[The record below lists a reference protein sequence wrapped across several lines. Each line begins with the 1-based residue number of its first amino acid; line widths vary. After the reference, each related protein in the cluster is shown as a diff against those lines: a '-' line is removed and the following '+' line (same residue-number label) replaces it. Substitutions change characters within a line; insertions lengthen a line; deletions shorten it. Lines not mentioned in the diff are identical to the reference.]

1 MADSTPIPSALDGLT
16 NPPTPNGLQPAD
28 RFRNVGQAYSAYKEM
43 RQGDQLS
50 ALNRIRY
57 EMKLAGEP
65 PYSPTE
71 MKKYGLATAA
81 NVNFG
86 FMEDALTAASA
97 PYEDLIDG
105 SEVLMRLPTK
115 YGLDISERLTWQEV
129 MEREFTAL
137 ITDDD
142 GFDYQLA
149 ELVRQ
154 FNLHGIAVPFF
165 ENRLGISWMTTETGN
180 FLLPRDCRA
189 STKSISIACCVREY
203 LPHQL
208 FECIEDREAAEA
220 EGWNIEATRTA
231 IKAATPNVDWYDDWE
246 KWVEQWKNNDMGMS
260 YGGRASVTR
269 VVHMW
274 VTQRKGDPKVQTLL
288 FQADG
293 SGKDFMFKSKKL
305 SDNLHE
311 AFTIFTDGVG
321 VNGKYHGIRGIGY
334 KLYAI
339 IKEMDELWSSF
350 IDATRQAGKIFIQ
363 PKNEGASKNL
373 ALVEWGNY
381 LLLPPNANFVPRD
394 IPNYGQNIIPGL
406 NLLGQLLASKTG
418 QWSTQGAFDQKKAEQ
433 TAKEI
438 MARIDQIAKLST
450 TKVKIFYSAWER
462 HLKEIVRRVKRKD
475 WHETD
480 PDFARVKEFYAR
492 CVAQG
497 VPIEAIHG
505 IDLRHVKVV
514 RAMGSGSPEAR
525 QAVFDRLFQLFE
537 YYDAEGKQKLVRAAT
552 VSLAGKDMG
561 DMLAPAVPGQR
572 PPVDKKIADLENG
585 QMAQQIP
592 QTVEPNEMH
601 AVHVTQH
608 LTGPGGLL
616 ELAQKYENGEVG
628 LEVIP
633 IMRLLQLHCDGDPD
647 TGAVGHMQ
655 FIPEA
660 MPNGT
665 PNIERARFKEALQQI
680 EEVTWNGMKKIRAEQ
695 ERAAE
700 EAGQAQEEAGL
711 GFNESRS
718 IDEAQLALAKVQQE
732 AAAQEEA
739 RRQREEDHRQT
750 LRHREEEFAQKQAL
764 EQQAALAER
773 AKQDAAEALK
783 ALSAVS
789 QPPPEQAAA

>member
-1 MADSTPIPSALDGLT
+1 MSDSSPIPSALDGLAS
-16 NPPTPNGLQPAD
+16 PPTPSGMPPAD
-28 RFRNVGQAYSAYKEM
+28 RFRDVGQAYSAYKEM
-43 RQGDQLS
+43 RQGDRLS
-50 ALNRIRY
+50 AMNRIRY

-65 PYSPTE
+65 PYSPAE

-97 PYEDLIDG
+97 PYEDLVDG
-105 SEVLMRLPTK
+105 SEVLLRLPTK
-115 YGLDISERLTWQEV
+115 YGFDTSEKQAWQSV
-129 MEREFTAL
+129 MEAEFTAL

-165 ENRLGISWMTTETGN
+165 EDRLGISWQTTETGN

-189 STKSISIACCVREY
+189 STKSIDLACCVREY

-208 FECIEDREAAEA
+208 FECIENRQEAEE
-220 EGWNIEATRTA
+220 EGWNIEATRIA
-231 IKAATPNVDWYDDWE
+231 IKAATPGVDWYDDWE
-246 KWVEQWKNNDMGMS
+246 KWVEQWKNNDYGMS
-260 YGGRASVTR
+260 YGGRSSVTR
-269 VVHMW
+269 IVHMW
-274 VTQRKGDPKVQTLL
+274 VVQRKGNAKVQHLM

-293 SGKDFMFKSKKL
+293 SGKDFIFKSKKL
-305 SDNLHE
+305 ANSLGE
-311 AFTIFTDGVG
+311 SFTIFTDGVG

-363 PKNEGASKNL
+363 PKSEGASKNL

-381 LLLPPNANFVPRD
+381 LLLPPNANFIPRD

-406 NLLGQLLASKTG
+406 NLLQQLLASKTG

-438 MARIDQIAKLST
+438 MARLDQIAKLST

-462 HLKEIVRRVKRKD
+462 HLKEQLRRVIRKD

-480 PDFARVKEFYAR
+480 PDYARVKEFYDR
-492 CVAQG
+492 CEAQG
-497 VPIEAIHG
+497 VPKEAIHG
-505 IDLRHVKVV
+505 IDLRHVKAV
-514 RAMGSGSPEAR
+514 RAMGAGSPEAR
-525 QAVFDRLFQLFE
+525 QALFDRLFQMFE

-552 VSLAGKDMG
+552 VSVAGKDMG
-561 DMLAPAVPGQR
+561 DMLSPPVPGQR

-585 QMAQQIP
+585 QMAQGIA

-608 LTGPGGLL
+608 LTGSGGLL
-616 ELAQKYENGEVG
+616 ELVQQYEAGQIG
-628 LEVIP
+628 LEAIP
-633 IMRLLQLHCDGDPD
+633 IMRLLQLHCDGNPE
-647 TGAVGHMQ
+647 TGEVGHMQ
-655 FIPEA
+655 YIPESL
-660 MPNGT
+660 PNGT
-665 PNIERARFKEALQQI
+665 PNMERARFKEALQQSEGVI
-680 EEVTWNGMKKIRAEQ
+680 WNGEKKIRAEQ

-700 EAGQAQEEAGL
+700 EAGQAQQEGAL
-711 GFNESRS
+711 GHNESRA
-718 IDEAQLALAKVQQE
+718 IDEAEVSLMKVQQE

-739 RRQREEDHRQT
+739 RRQREEDHQQM
-750 LRHREEEFAQKQAL
+750 LRHKEENFKQ
-764 EQQAALAER
+764 EQILKQQSALAEK
-773 AKQDAAEALK
+773 AKQDADQALK
-783 ALSAVS
+783 ALSAVA
-789 QPPPEQAAA
+789 QPPPAKAA

>member
-1 MADSTPIPSALDGLT
+1 MP
-16 NPPTPNGLQPAD
+16 PAD

-50 ALNRIRY
+50 AMNRIRY

-65 PYSPTE
+65 PYSPAE

-97 PYEDLIDG
+97 PYEDLVDG

-115 YGLDISERLTWQEV
+115 YGFDFSQRLTWQNV
-129 MEREFTAL
+129 METEFTAL

-165 ENRLGISWMTTETGN
+165 ENRLGISWATTETGN

-189 STKSISIACCVREY
+189 STKSIDIACCVREY
-203 LPHQL
+203 LPHEL
-208 FECIEDREAAEA
+208 FEMVENREEA
-220 EGWNIEATRTA
+220 EDEGVNIEAVRTA
-231 IKAATPNVDWYDDWE
+231 IKAATPGVDWYDDWE
-246 KWVEQWKNNDMGMS
+246 KWVEQWKNNDYGMS
-260 YGGRASVTR
+260 YGGRSSVTR

-274 VTQRKGDPKVQTLL
+274 VMQRKSRSKAQHLM

-293 SGKDFMFKSKKL
+293 SAKDFMLKSKKPL
-305 SDNLHE
+305 DNLAE

-334 KLYAI
+334 KLYAV

-363 PKNEGASKNL
+363 PKSEGASKNL

-381 LLLPPNANFVPRD
+381 LLLPPNANFIARD
-394 IPNYGQNIIPGL
+394 IPNYSQNIIPGL
-406 NLLGQLLASKTG
+406 NMLSQLLAGKTG

-438 MARIDQIAKLST
+438 MARLDQIAKLST
-450 TKVKIFYSAWER
+450 TKVKIFYSSWER
-462 HLKEIVRRVKRKD
+462 LMKEIVRRVKRKD

-480 PDFARVKEFYAR
+480 PDYARVKEFYDR
-492 CVAQG
+492 CKAQG
-497 VPIEAIHG
+497 VPEEAIHG
-505 IDLRHVKVV
+505 IDMRHVKAV
-514 RAMGSGSPEAR
+514 RAMGAGSPEAR
-525 QAVFDRLFQLFE
+525 QALFDRLFQMFE

-561 DMLAPAVPGQR
+561 DMLAPQVPGQR

-585 QMAQQIP
+585 QMAQGIT

-608 LTGPGGLL
+608 LTGQGGLL
-616 ELAQKYENGEVG
+616 GLVQQYEAGQVG
-628 LEVIP
+628 LEAIP
-633 IMRLLQLHCDGDPD
+633 IMRLLQVHCDGNEE
-647 TGAVGHMQ
+647 TGEMGHMQ
-655 FIPEA
+655 FIPESL
-660 MPNGT
+660 PNGT
-665 PNIERARFKEALQQI
+665 PNMERARFKEALQQC
-680 EEVTWNGMKKIRAEQ
+680 EEVIWNGEKKILAEQ
-695 ERAAE
+695 QRAAE
-700 EAGQAQEEAGL
+700 EAGQAEQEGL
-711 GFNESRS
+711 GHNESRS
-718 IDEAQLALAKVQQE
+718 IDEAEGALMKVQSE
-732 AAAQEEA
+732 AAAQEDA
-739 RRQREEDHRQT
+739 RRQREEDHQQS
-750 LRHREEEFAQKQAL
+750 LRHKEEDAQQRRKL
-764 EQQAALAER
+764 EQEAALAER
-773 AKQDAAEALK
+773 AKQDADQALK
-783 ALSAVS
+783 ALSAVA
-789 QPPPEQAAA
+789 QPPPDKAAA